1 MGIGRRSVLVTAG
14 AVVVTAVAVAGALG
28 LGGGDGSGSGGSDS
42 GRGGGTVRVTR
53 GTLVDETAVDGT
65 LDHGAEV
72 PFQVRAEGTITW
84 LPKPEKTVARG
95 ETLLRV
101 DERPVALLY
110 GNLPMYREL
119 AVSRD
124 TDRPFQGLDVRQFES
139 NLAALGYSGF
149 TVDDTYS
156 QLTADAVKRWQKA
169 LGRPRTGKVGIGD
182 IAYVPGPIRVART
195 SARVGGQATG
205 DVLSY
210 TSTSRMVTVD
220 ASAGDTGWAE
230 RGRQVTVELPDGRSV
245 KGRVAEVGQDAS
257 PAPQGTGSGA
267 GAEGGDGGGSGGG
280 AKSATVPVLI
290 RISDQKALGRLDSSP
305 VTVRY
310 VGRKRENVL
319 TVPVAA
325 LVALAEGGHGLELAD
340 GGDGDGD
347 GSGGGSGSGG
357 GGSGSGSGSGS
368 KKGSRFVAVETG
380 LFANGK
386 VEVSG
391 SAVREG
397 MKVRV
402 PE

>member
-1 MGIGRRSVLVTAG
+1 MGVGRRSVLVGAG
-14 AVVVTAVAVAGALG
+14 AVVVTAVAVVGALG
-28 LGGGDGSGSGGSDS
+28 LGGGEDGPGSGGPDS
-42 GRGGGTVRVTR
+42 GREGGTVRVTR
-53 GTLVDETAVDGT
+53 GTLVDETEVDGT

-95 ETLLRV
+95 RTLLRV
-101 DERPVALLY
+101 DERPVVLLY
-110 GNLPMYREL
+110 GDLPMYREL
-119 AVSRD
+119 AVGED
-124 TDRPFQGLDVRQFES
+124 EDRPLRGLDVRQFES

-156 QLTADAVKRWQKA
+156 ELTADAVKRWQKD

-182 IAYVPGPIRVART
+182 VAYVPGPIRVART
-195 SARVGGQATG
+195 SGRVGGQATG

-210 TSTSRMVTVD
+210 TSTSRVVTVE

-230 RGRQVTVELPDGRSV
+230 RGRQVTVELPGGRAV

-257 PAPQGTGSGA
+257 PASQGAGSGA
-267 GAEGGDGGGSGGG
+267 GAEGGDGGGAGSGSGGG

-290 RISDQKALGRLDSSP
+290 RIGDQKALGRLDSSP

-340 GGDGDGD
+340 GD
-347 GSGGGSGSGG
+347 GSGG
-357 GGSGSGSGSGS
+357 
-368 KKGSRFVAVETG
+368 KKGGRFVAVETG

-397 MKVRV
+397 MKVRI
-402 PE
+402 PG

>member
-1 MGIGRRSVLVTAG
+1 MGAGRRSVLVGAG
-14 AVVVTAVAVAGALG
+14 AVLVTAVAVVGALG

-42 GRGGGTVRVTR
+42 GRDGKTVRVTR
-53 GTLVDETAVDGT
+53 GTLVDETEVDGT

-95 ETLLRV
+95 QTLLRV
-101 DERPVALLY
+101 NERPVVLFY
-110 GNLPMYREL
+110 GDLPMYREL
-119 AVSRD
+119 AVGED
-124 TDRPFQGLDVRQFES
+124 EDRPFRGLDVRQFES

-156 QLTADAVKRWQKA
+156 QLTADAVKRWQKD

-182 IAYVPGPIRVART
+182 VAYVPGPIRVART
-195 SARVGGQATG
+195 SGRVGGEATG

-210 TSTSRMVTVD
+210 TSTSRVVTVES
-220 ASAGDTGWAE
+220 SAGDTGWAE
-230 RGRQVTVELPDGRSV
+230 RGRQVTVELPDGHAV
-245 KGRVAEVGQDAS
+245 EGRVAEVGQDAS
-257 PAPQGTGSGA
+257 PAPQGTGSGS

-280 AKSATVPVLI
+280 GGGGARSATVPVLI

-340 GGDGDGD
+340 GGGSDGDGE
-347 GSGGGSGSGG
+347 
-357 GGSGSGSGSGS
+357 

-397 MKVRV
+397 MKVRI

>member
-1 MGIGRRSVLVTAG
+1 MGAG
-14 AVVVTAVAVAGALG
+14 AVLVTAVAVVGALG
-28 LGGGDGSGSGGSDS
+28 LGGGDGSGSGGSGS
-42 GRGGGTVRVTR
+42 GRDGGTVRVTR
-53 GTLVDETAVDGT
+53 ATLVDETEVDGT

-84 LPKPEKTVARG
+84 LPTPEKTVARG

-101 DERPVALLY
+101 DERPVVLLY
-110 GNLPMYREL
+110 GDLPMYREL
-119 AVSRD
+119 AVGRD
-124 TDRPFQGLDVRQFES
+124 ADRPFRGLDVRQFES

-156 QLTADAVKRWQKA
+156 QLTADAVKRWQRD

-182 IAYVPGPIRVART
+182 VAYVPGPIRVART

-210 TSTSRMVTVD
+210 TSTSRMVTVE

-230 RGRQVTVELPDGRSV
+230 RGRQLTVELPDGHSV
-245 KGRVAEVGQDAS
+245 KGRVAEIGQDAS
-257 PAPQGTGSGA
+257 PSQGAGA
-267 GAEGGDGGGSGGG
+267 GAEGGDGGGDAGGG
-280 AKSATVPVLI
+280 GGSAKNATVPVLI
-290 RISDQKALGRLDSSP
+290 RISDQKALGKLDSSP
-305 VTVRY
+305 VTIRY

-340 GGDGDGD
+340 GDGE
-347 GSGGGSGSGG
+347 
-357 GGSGSGSGSGS
+357 

-397 MKVRV
+397 MKVRI

>member
-1 MGIGRRSVLVTAG
+1 MGVRRRSVLVGAG
-14 AVVVTAVAVAGALG
+14 AVVVTAVAVVGALG
-28 LGGGDGSGSGGSDS
+28 LGGGEDGPGSGGPDS
-42 GRGGGTVRVTR
+42 GREGGTVRVTR
-53 GTLVDETAVDGT
+53 GTLVDETEVDGT

-95 ETLLRV
+95 RTLLRV
-101 DERPVALLY
+101 DERPVVLLY
-110 GNLPMYREL
+110 GDLPMYREL
-119 AVSRD
+119 AVGED
-124 TDRPFQGLDVRQFES
+124 ADRPLRGLDVRQFES

-156 QLTADAVKRWQKA
+156 ELTADAVKRWQKD

-182 IAYVPGPIRVART
+182 VAYVPGPIRIART
-195 SARVGGQATG
+195 SGRVGGQATG

-210 TSTSRMVTVD
+210 TSTSRVVTVE

-230 RGRQVTVELPDGRSV
+230 RGRQVTVELPGGRAV

-257 PAPQGTGSGA
+257 PASQGAGSGA
-267 GAEGGDGGGSGGG
+267 GAEGGDGGGAGSGSGGG

-290 RISDQKALGRLDSSP
+290 RIGDQKALGRLDSSP

-340 GGDGDGD
+340 SD
-347 GSGGGSGSGG
+347 
-357 GGSGSGSGSGS
+357 
-368 KKGSRFVAVETG
+368 KKSSRFVAVETG

-397 MKVRV
+397 MKVRI
-402 PE
+402 PG